1 MTLKMLFRKSKS
13 GYTFSTQSVA
23 STPVAVEPIK
33 TNLGNRVSVA
43 STIRTSFTFR
53 DNQEVTSP
61 RSIQSIS
68 SKVSELQT
76 WMYWKQD
83 PFRSESWV
91 KVFATLEGQVVTIMQ
106 QQHNVQIPLVEMT
119 VARVE
124 VTSIGGLL
132 IYDVIGRIFE
142 FYLYQNTDDRFF
154 GWYEALLN
162 AAEQTVDELPSYYS
176 AASTSGTEIEDIEM
190 EQCMPCSLFQRLSRK
205 RRLPKQQ
212 FRWS

>member
-1 MTLKMLFRKSKS
+1 MSLKMLFRKTKS
-13 GYTFSTQSVA
+13 AYSLSTQSVA
-23 STPVAVEPIK
+23 STPVAVAPIK
-33 TNLGNRVSVA
+33 TCAVNRVSVA
-43 STIRTSFTFR
+43 STIRTSFTLR
-53 DNQEVTSP
+53 DTHDVTSP
-61 RSIQSIS
+61 QSVQS
-68 SKVSELQT
+68 MGSKVSELQT

-91 KVFATLEGQVVTIMQ
+91 KVFATLEGQVVTLLQ
-106 QQHNVQIPLVEMT
+106 QQNTVQIPLVEMT

-190 EQCMPCSLFQRLSRK
+190 EQCMPCSFFQKLSRK
-205 RRLPKQQ
+205 RRFSKQQ
-212 FRWS
+212 FQWS